1 MKRIRFDLNGE
12 WIKKSENWRFGL
24 GCDHAFQLH
33 RKDLFEQ
40 LKYVHDELGFQYLRF
55 HGIFDDDMLTYQRM
69 SDYKPLSA
77 IPHTKDI
84 YEINFQ
90 QVGDVYHNVLDAGF
104 KPFVEI
110 SFMPSA
116 LAKGKKTGLKYK
128 NNICMPKSLSK
139 WEHFVKEFIHYLI
152 GEFGKEEVESW
163 YFEIWNEPDLG
174 IFFNGKQKD
183 YFKLYVST
191 VKAIKEVDGNL
202 RVGGPSTSACK
213 WLKDFVDYCK
223 ANNVPCDFVSTHH
236 YTGDAFGNMLTVK
249 NALKMFPITKRNAKN
264 GVGIGETLC
273 EYFFYPEICKTWKK
287 GTFNAMDKNALEE
300 VSGLP
305 LFITEW
311 NSMAV
316 FGAPVHDEKYSS
328 AFAIKTALD
337 LNPAIAGSSFWCVSD
352 IFEENHYLQKPFCG
366 SYGIVTQNNIAKPN
380 FWAFKI
386 MSMLYEN
393 RLKLEITNED
403 IEYAVFKDD
412 EGNYQIVIYNQDFVY
427 GKDQSYDF
435 EIELPFEPA
444 EIVEYRIDDDHANPK
459 KMWVEMGSPSTI
471 NRTQIEDIKEKTAL
485 RGQKVEANGNRI
497 VSTIHTNDIVMY
509 EIKRGE

>member
-264 GVGIGETLC
+264 G
-273 EYFFYPEICKTWKK
+273 
-287 GTFNAMDKNALEE
+287 
-300 VSGLP
+300 
-305 LFITEW
+305 
-311 NSMAV
+311 
-316 FGAPVHDEKYSS
+316 
-328 AFAIKTALD
+328 
-337 LNPAIAGSSFWCVSD
+337 
-352 IFEENHYLQKPFCG
+352 
-366 SYGIVTQNNIAKPN
+366 
-380 FWAFKI
+380 
-386 MSMLYEN
+386 
-393 RLKLEITNED
+393 
-403 IEYAVFKDD
+403 
-412 EGNYQIVIYNQDFVY
+412 
-427 GKDQSYDF
+427 
-435 EIELPFEPA
+435 
-444 EIVEYRIDDDHANPK
+444 
-459 KMWVEMGSPSTI
+459 
-471 NRTQIEDIKEKTAL
+471 
-485 RGQKVEANGNRI
+485 
-497 VSTIHTNDIVMY
+497 
-509 EIKRGE
+509 